1 MTKIGN
7 LFEAFITIITTIIT
21 ITSKGMKL
29 NEIRAG
35 TLGGTLCSI
44 WASVT
49 LGDLLQTVIMAA
61 LGTLVSYLMSQ
72 LLDRRRRQ

>member
-1 MTKIGN
+1 
-7 LFEAFITIITTIIT
+7 
-21 ITSKGMKL
+21 MKL

-49 LGDLLQTVIMAA
+49 LGDILQTVITAVI
-61 LGTLVSYLMSQ
+61 GTVASYIVSQ
-72 LLDRRRRQ
+72 LLHRNKR

>member
-1 MTKIGN
+1 
-7 LFEAFITIITTIIT
+7 
-21 ITSKGMKL
+21 MKL

-49 LGDLLQTVIMAA
+49 LGDILQTVVMAA
-61 LGTLVSYLMSQ
+61 LGTMVSYAVSQ
-72 LLDRRRRQ
+72 LLQRRKEE

>member
-1 MTKIGN
+1 
-7 LFEAFITIITTIIT
+7 
-21 ITSKGMKL
+21 MKT

-49 LGDLLQTVIMAA
+49 LGDLLQTVVMAA

>member
-1 MTKIGN
+1 MRI
-7 LFEAFITIITTIIT
+7 
-21 ITSKGMKL
+21 

-44 WASVT
+44 WASIT

-61 LGTLVSYLMSQ
+61 VGTLVSYAVSS
-72 LLDRRRRQ
+72 LLKRRR